1 MNRPWHPW
9 RASPHRSRVTCHM
22 KRFGLTTLQRR
33 ILQGT
38 TIVSTLS
45 TAALVRLDTAAPLWL
60 LYTMGAMALASGVG
74 QLIMRRRHHIASNVL
89 SVLVEQD
96 RMIVELEG
104 IGAMRVTLADVRD
117 VHCLSPKRSWI
128 DRWLTPVQGYVV
140 KIRYRDRARKVLFA
154 EVPLQVGAP
163 WMPELV
169 DHLLA
174 ALHVPWYVDG
184 TRCDD
189 PAVIRA
195 WLHAAR
201 ATPRAGHDPRATMLN
216 IHH

>member
-1 MNRPWHPW
+1 
-9 RASPHRSRVTCHM
+9 M

-45 TAALVRLDTAAPLWL
+45 TAALVRLDIAAPLWL
-60 LYTMGAMALASGVG
+60 LYTMGALAITSGLG
-74 QLIMRRRHHIASNVL
+74 QLIMRRTHRVESNVL
-89 SVLVEQD
+89 SVVVGQE

-128 DRWLTPVQGYVV
+128 NRLFTPVQGHVV

-174 ALHVPWYVDG
+174 ALQAPWYVDG

-201 ATPRAGHDPRATMLN
+201 ATPRAGLAPRATMLN

>member
-1 MNRPWHPW
+1 
-9 RASPHRSRVTCHM
+9 M

-38 TIVSTLS
+38 TFVSTLS
-45 TAALVRLDTAAPLWL
+45 TAALVRLDTVAAPWL
-60 LYTMGAMALASGVG
+60 LYLMGALAITSGLG
-74 QLIMRRRHHIASNVL
+74 QLIMRRKHRVESNVL
-89 SVLVEQD
+89 SVVIGQE
-96 RMIVELEG
+96 RMVVELEG
-104 IGAMRVTLADVRD
+104 IGAMTVTLADVRD

-128 DRWLTPVQGYVV
+128 DRWLTPVQGHVV

-154 EVPLQVGAP
+154 EIPLQVGAP

-174 ALHVPWYVDG
+174 VLQTPWYVDG
-184 TRCDD
+184 VPCND

-201 ATPRAGHDPRATMLN
+201 ATPSAGLDPRATML
-216 IHH
+216 HSGS

>member
-1 MNRPWHPW
+1 
-9 RASPHRSRVTCHM
+9 M
-22 KRFGLTTLQRR
+22 KGFGLTTFQRQM
-33 ILQGT
+33 LQGT

-45 TAALVRLDTAAPLWL
+45 TAVLVRVDALAPSWL
-60 LYTMGAMALASGVG
+60 LYTMGAMTIASGVG
-74 QLIMRRRHHIASNVL
+74 QLIMRRRNHIESNVL
-89 SVLVEQD
+89 TVLVEQD

-104 IGAMRVTLADVRD
+104 IGAMRVSLADVRD

-128 DRWLTPVQGYVV
+128 NRLFTPVQGHVV
-140 KIRYRDRARKVLFA
+140 NIRYRDRARKVLFA

-163 WMPELV
+163 WMPELM
-169 DHLLA
+169 DHLLVT
-174 ALHVPWYVDG
+174 LKVPWYVDG

-201 ATPRAGHDPRATMLN
+201 ATPRAGLDPRATMLN
-216 IHH
+216 NQG

>member
-1 MNRPWHPW
+1 MVFL
-9 RASPHRSRVTCHM
+9 SPRVCCVM
-22 KRFGLTTLQRR
+22 KQFGLTTFQRR
-33 ILQGT
+33 MLQGT

-45 TAALVRLDTAAPLWL
+45 TAVLVRLDALAPSWL
-60 LYTMGAMALASGVG
+60 LYTMGAMAIASGVG
-74 QLIMRRRHHIASNVL
+74 QLIMRRRHHIESNVL
-89 SVLVEQD
+89 SVLVEHD
-96 RMIVELEG
+96 RIIVELEG

-128 DRWLTPVQGYVV
+128 DRWLTPVQGHVV

-174 ALHVPWYVDG
+174 ALDVPWYIDG

-195 WLHAAR
+195 WLYATR
-201 ATPRAGHDPRATMLN
+201 ATPRTGLDPRATMLN

>member
-1 MNRPWHPW
+1 M
-9 RASPHRSRVTCHM
+9 
-22 KRFGLTTLQRR
+22 
-33 ILQGT
+33 LQGT

-45 TAALVRLDTAAPLWL
+45 TAVLVRLDALAPSWL
-60 LYTMGAMALASGVG
+60 LFTMGAIAIASGVG
-74 QLIMRRRHHIASNVL
+74 QLIMRRRHHIESNIL

-96 RMIVELEG
+96 RVTVELEG

-117 VHCLSPKRSWI
+117 VHCLSPNHSWI
-128 DRWLTPVQGYVV
+128 NRLFTPVQGHVV

-163 WMPELV
+163 WMPELI

-174 ALHVPWYVDG
+174 ALQAPWFVDG

-201 ATPRAGHDPRATMLN
+201 ATHRAGLDPRATMLN
-216 IHH
+216 NQG